1 MMVEVR
7 ASDDNVSVE
16 LLQTFK
22 QAVAEDLEMLALLHQ
37 EEPDREILEAL
48 RNYNFPHYMGLKL
61 VTQEGIRAIDLMS
74 RVVKSFPESFD
85 DDLLDELA
93 ADYADIYLNHNL
105 QASPLE
111 SVWLDEE
118 HLTCQESMFQVRAWY
133 ELYGLMAEDWRIRPD
148 DDLVLQLQFVSYL
161 FSNPNSGEHLQDAAR
176 FMDEHLLRWLSDF
189 SNRVASRSATPY
201 FAGVALL
208 TAAYC
213 EELRD
218 LLAVVIGQPRPS
230 REEIEERMKPSA
242 PKEEVSLSYMPG
254 MGPAV

>member
-1 MMVEVR
+1 MAEVKDR
-7 ASDDNVSVE
+7 DDNTSVE
-16 LLQTFK
+16 LLHTFK
-22 QAVAEDLEMLALLHQ
+22 QAVADDLDMLALLHQ

-48 RNYNFPHYMGLKL
+48 RNFDFPHSMGMKL
-61 VTQEGIRAIDLMS
+61 VSQEGVHAIDLMS
-74 RVVKSFPESFD
+74 RAVGSFPESLD

-93 ADYADIYLNHNL
+93 ADYADIYLNHSL

-161 FSNPNSGEHLQDAAR
+161 FSNQKSEKHLQDAAR
-176 FMDEHLLRWLSDF
+176 FMDEHLLRWLADF
-189 SNRVASRSATPY
+189 SHRVASRSATPY

-230 REEIEERMKPSA
+230 PEEIAERMKPNA
-242 PKEEVSLSYMPG
+242 PKQEVSLSYMPG